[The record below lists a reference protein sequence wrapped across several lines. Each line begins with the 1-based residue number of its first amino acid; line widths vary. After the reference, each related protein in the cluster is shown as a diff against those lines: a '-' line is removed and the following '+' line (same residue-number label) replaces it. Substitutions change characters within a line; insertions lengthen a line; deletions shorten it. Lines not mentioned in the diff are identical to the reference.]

1 MEIATIT
8 SNLVPLA
15 FLACPVGMGAMMWM
29 MARGNRTKQREE
41 VGPNA
46 ERASNPAS
54 LEVLREEHQRLGAAI
69 EELEQRPRAD
79 EPQPR

>member
-1 MEIATIT
+1 MEIATVT
-8 SNLVPLA
+8 SILAPLA
-15 FLACPVGMGAMMWM
+15 FLACPIGMGAMMWM
-29 MARGNRTKQREE
+29 MARGSRAEQQQEGE
-41 VGPNA
+41 PQA
-46 ERASNPAS
+46 ERPSKPAS